1 MDYEAIAKRLQ
12 AARKNAG
19 LSQEEAAALLGVSR
33 QTLSKWENGDGLPDS
48 EKLVAISR
56 VYEISIDALLLGKA
70 PDIDMASYEKL
81 IEKAATEECTY
92 GETIEAVLAQS
103 SKEPSALDRI
113 IQWFPYPIL
122 CLIVFLVI
130 GFAYDAWRVC
140 WSVFITIPVYY
151 STLHSLKYKKTVMV
165 VYPLVATVAYLLVGF
180 LVPKGWEYGW
190 LLLFSIP
197 LFSSIVRAV
206 EKHNFFYLSYSTVV
220 AMVYLFLGMWK
231 GWWHPH
237 WILFLTVPLY
247 YGIAKIVQH
256 NK

>member
-1 MDYEAIAKRLQ
+1 MDYEAIAKRLLV
-12 AARKNAG
+12 ARKNAG
-19 LSQEEAAALLGVSR
+19 FSQEEASALLSVSR

-48 EKLVAISR
+48 EKLIAISR
-56 VYEISIDALLLGKA
+56 VYEISIDALLLGKT

-81 IEKAATEECTY
+81 VEKVSTDEYTY
-92 GETIEAVLAQS
+92 GESLEAALARPAEDS
-103 SKEPSALDRI
+103 STLDRI
-113 IQWFPYPIL
+113 IQWFPYPVL

-130 GFAYDAWRVC
+130 GFAFNAWRVC

-151 STLHSLKYKKTVMV
+151 STLRSLKYKKTVMV
-165 VYPLVATVAYLLVGF
+165 VYPLVATVAYLIVGF
-180 LVPKGWEYGW
+180 CVPKGWEYGW

-206 EKHNFFYLSYSTVV
+206 QQHNFFFVSYPTVV